1 MLGIGYYL
9 KMEKINSKQENQSVL
24 IAKICSR
31 KIQKNRTSAKKNAH
45 KNFVP
50 YAIFYLKGCSYSK
63 PCWKKISNQTF
74 NANIVSALIQSTF
87 CYMRVEIKILSSF
100 FPTCVFCICPPMF
113 DRNYLQLT
121 KESTVSAESS
131 LQFSA
136 SKVLVLGR
144 NIPARLFLV
153 FSSSF
158 FPHSVIQLAWEGST
172 GAGFL
177 SLIDNAWTKLIVDQ
191 T

>member
-1 MLGIGYYL
+1 M
-9 KMEKINSKQENQSVL
+9 
-24 IAKICSR
+24 
-31 KIQKNRTSAKKNAH
+31 
-45 KNFVP
+45 
-50 YAIFYLKGCSYSK
+50 
-63 PCWKKISNQTF
+63 SNQTF

-100 FPTCVFCICPPMF
+100 FPTYVFCICPPMF

-158 FPHSVIQLAWEGST
+158 FPHSLIQLTDCYLLRGVKWDIWYNVWPTLFDSFVSDGTLGILARSSGKTSNSLPVSASSSCHLQNWPH
-172 GAGFL
+172 GARNFWGWF
-177 SLIDNAWTKLIVDQ
+177 IVEF
-191 T
+191 

>member
-1 MLGIGYYL
+1 MP
-9 KMEKINSKQENQSVL
+9 
-24 IAKICSR
+24 
-31 KIQKNRTSAKKNAH
+31 H
-45 KNFVP
+45 
-50 YAIFYLKGCSYSK
+50 AIFYLKGCSYSK
-63 PCWKKISNQTF
+63 PCWKKMSDQTSK
-74 NANIVSALIQSTF
+74 ANIVSALIQSTF

-100 FPTCVFCICPPMF
+100 FPTYVFCICPPMF
-113 DRNYLQLT
+113 DRNYLQLK
-121 KESTVSAESS
+121 KERTVSAESS

-144 NIPARLFLV
+144 NIPAWLFLV

-158 FPHSVIQLAWEGST
+158 FPHSVIQMALEGST

-177 SLIDNAWTKLIVDQ
+177 SLIDNVWTKSIVDQ

>member
-1 MLGIGYYL
+1 MPAKY
-9 KMEKINSKQENQSVL
+9 KKIASPL
-24 IAKICSR
+24 
-31 KIQKNRTSAKKNAH
+31 KKNAH

-50 YAIFYLKGCSYSK
+50 YTIFYLKGCSYSK
-63 PCWKKISNQTF
+63 PCSKKMSNQTF

-100 FPTCVFCICPPMF
+100 FPTYVFCICPPMF

-121 KESTVSAESS
+121 NESTVSAESS

-136 SKVLVLGR
+136 SKVLVLAR
-144 NIPARLFLV
+144 NIPAWLFLV

-177 SLIDNAWTKLIVDQ
+177 SLIDNVWTKLIVDQ